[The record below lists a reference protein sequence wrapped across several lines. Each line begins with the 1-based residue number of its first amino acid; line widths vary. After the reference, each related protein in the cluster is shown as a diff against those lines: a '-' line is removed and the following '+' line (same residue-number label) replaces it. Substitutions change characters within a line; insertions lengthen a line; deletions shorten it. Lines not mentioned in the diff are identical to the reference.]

1 MLVRMI
7 ADEGF
12 VQGAV
17 TYVDHTGKF
26 MSTKV
31 IAKKLAALVNLDE
44 LLLGDGAAEENEVDY
59 QHLTIRSQSTSTCG
73 SLQAWGILLK

>member
-1 MLVRMI
+1 MLVRLI
-7 ADEGF
+7 DHLGF

-44 LLLGDGAAEENEVDY
+44 LLMGDGAAEENEVDNWE
-59 QHLTIRSQSTSTCG
+59 LTARFQSTSTSG
-73 SLQAWGILLK
+73 SRLA